1 MSEKHGSHWLERED
15 FGEVTVVRLKM
26 PKLTN
31 DDITLDLFDQISTLA
46 SEMGRILIVL
56 NLAGVEMVYSLGL
69 GKLIMLN
76 RRLQVAGGHL
86 VLCHL
91 RPFVAEVIET
101 AHLSDVLTIRE
112 NEQQAIEQLA
122 GEVNNHEGR

>member
-31 DDITLDLFDQISTLA
+31 DDITRDLFDQISTLA

-76 RRLQVAGGHL
+76 RKLQVAGGHL
-86 VLCHL
+86 VLCHIK
-91 RPFVAEVIET
+91 PFVAEVIET
-101 AHLSDVLTIRE
+101 SHLSEVLTIRE
-112 NEQQAIEQLA
+112 NEQRAIEQLA
-122 GEVNNHEGR
+122 GKCLGAT

>member
-15 FGEVTVVRLKM
+15 FGEVTVVRLKV
-26 PKLTN
+26 PKLT
-31 DDITLDLFDQISTLA
+31 DDNITRDLFDQISTLA

-56 NLAGVEMVYSLGL
+56 NLAGVEMVYSLSL

-86 VLCHL
+86 VLCHIK
-91 RPFVAEVIET
+91 PFVGEVIVT

>member
-15 FGEVTVVRLKM
+15 FGEVTVVRLKV
-26 PKLTN
+26 PKLT
-31 DDITLDLFDQISTLA
+31 DDNITRDLFDQISTLA

-91 RPFVAEVIET
+91 MPFVAEVIET

-112 NEQQAIEQLA
+112 DEQQAIEQLA
-122 GEVNNHEGR
+122 GEVNDHEGR